1 MRYNMEKKKKEVR
14 YSSREV
20 DILYILWNAGKP
32 MLASEILA
40 ADEKLKPATVNT
52 ALKKMLEKELV
63 VVADFVKSGNVY
75 GRRYKPTIT
84 LKDFEMQKFSSTAA
98 DLVNALSRN
107 TDTES
112 VLEELD
118 NLELIIKKQREKI
131 LKKK

>member
-1 MRYNMEKKKKEVR
+1 
-14 YSSREV
+14 
-20 DILYILWNAGKP
+20 

-98 DLVNALSRN
+98 DLVTALSRN

>member
-1 MRYNMEKKKKEVR
+1 MEKKKKEVR

>member
-98 DLVNALSRN
+98 DLVTALSRN

>member
-1 MRYNMEKKKKEVR
+1 MEKKKKDIR
-14 YSSREV
+14 FSPREV

-40 ADEKLKPATVNT
+40 VDKKLKPATVNT

-84 LKDFEMQKFSSTAA
+84 LKDFEMQKFSTTAA

-118 NLELIIKKQREKI
+118 NLEQIIQQQREKI
-131 LKKK
+131 LQKK